1 MGGLA
6 DRKDDQLSKLAKIL
20 LTISTTAK
28 EIGSKTGWLSS
39 KVKNLRN
46 PACQFRFGQH
56 SFAKVVNN
64 RNDASPSAKPS
75 RGMKAKLVRANG
87 GASASALAYDSWE
100 EF

>member
-1 MGGLA
+1 MQQAWNTLT
-6 DRKDDQLSKLAKIL
+6 AKISAGGDRQQNA
-20 LTISTTAK
+20 ST
-28 EIGSKTGWLSS
+28 SS
-39 KVKNLRN
+39 ELKNLLN
-46 PACQFRFGQH
+46 LVFQFRFGQH
-56 SFAKVVNN
+56 SFAKVIDN

>member
-1 MGGLA
+1 MP
-6 DRKDDQLSKLAKIL
+6 KIGWER
-20 LTISTTAK
+20 STANRLVF
-28 EIGSKTGWLSS
+28 IRD
-39 KVKNLRN
+39 KNLRN
-46 PACQFRFGQH
+46 LVAQFRFGQH
-56 SFAKVVNN
+56 SFANVVNN